1 MQEVWCNV
9 ARRWIW
15 VTDNETSVKVLL
27 LLLPY
32 LWCASARQGC
42 NLWQCMG
49 GLIMCIGHDAPQL
62 TCNHHQSVTYIS
74 EYNPLINAVV
84 DYAKLHWSFNSII
97 SAYLFKIVCSVLNH
111 CGQLVLAIDA

>member
-1 MQEVWCNV
+1 M
-9 ARRWIW
+9 ISS
-15 VTDNETSVKVLL
+15 D
-27 LLLPY
+27 
-32 LWCASARQGC
+32 
-42 NLWQCMG
+42 M
-49 GLIMCIGHDAPQL
+49 MHDTPL